1 MEFPDTNGSVADG
14 AGTVALSRGLG
25 EETVFE
31 TNRSKLD
38 LSIIVVSFNT
48 REMTLECLRSVIQE
62 SRGSTF
68 EVLFIDN
75 GSTDGSFKSVQSEFG
90 SDSRF
95 NIIESKEN
103 LGFAGA
109 NNRMAD
115 SARGEYILLLNPDT
129 VVLDEA
135 IEELLQFA
143 RKFSENRIW
152 GGRTFFAD
160 GSLNP
165 GSCWGPFSVRSEV
178 FAAFGLRALFP
189 KSSFFHPR
197 GYGKWNRDTIRE
209 VGVVTGCFLLI
220 KRIDWELLCGFD
232 PEFFMYGEEADLCMR
247 GKKLGMKPILTP
259 DARIIHH
266 GGASEKVPED
276 KMVRLL
282 DGNIRLFRRH
292 FSKSQF
298 KVIFLALCLGI
309 VMRGNILRIPNW
321 LRLRSGDN
329 DWCRVWRRRGEWAS
343 GRRAPSAG

>member
-1 MEFPDTNGSVADG
+1 MEFPETNGSVADG
-14 AGTVALSRGLG
+14 AGTVALGRGLG
-25 EETVFE
+25 EETVLE

-165 GSCWGPFSVRSEV
+165 GSCWGPFSVRSEI
-178 FAAFGLRALFP
+178 FAAVGLRALFP
-189 KSSFFHPR
+189 KSTFFNPR
-197 GYGKWNRDTIRE
+197 GYGKWKRDTIRE
-209 VGVVTGCFLLI
+209 VGIVEGSFFLI
-220 KRIDWELLCGFD
+220 KRVDWELLSGFD
-232 PEFFMYGEEADLCMR
+232 PEFFMYGEEEDLCMR
-247 GKKLGMKPILTP
+247 GIKLGMKPILNP
-259 DARIIHH
+259 DAKIIHH

-282 DGNIRLFRRH
+282 DGRIRIFRRH
-292 FSKSQF
+292 LSKSQF
-298 KVIFLALCLGI
+298 EIVFLALCLGI
-309 VMRGNILRIPNW
+309 VIRSNILRIRNW
-321 LRLRSGDN
+321 LSLRSGDN
-329 DWCRVWRRRGEWAS
+329 DWRRVWRRRNEWSRA
-343 GRRAPSAG
+343 RRAHSPE